1 MPAAR
6 EGPDVTARL
15 AFELAR
21 RGFRRHATYRA
32 ATLAG
37 IVTNTIFGFLRGAVL
52 LAAIGAA
59 AAPIAG
65 YDRERALTYVWLG
78 QALIGP
84 IAIFRWTDIADRVR
98 TGELAS
104 DLCRPADFQLW
115 WLCDDLGRG
124 TYQVVVRGSVQLAIG
139 AAIGQVLA
147 PSPWS
152 RVGLFLVSVALAVIV
167 SFGLRFLTNL
177 WVFWT
182 LDPRGP
188 TAVYTVLAVGLSG
201 FVIPIDF
208 YPEWLVTLQ
217 RTLPFSALVQGPI
230 DVYLGTRPAF
240 EVLGLQLLWALV
252 LFGSGRAV
260 LGAASQRLVVQ
271 GG

>member
-1 MPAAR
+1 MTP
-6 EGPDVTARL
+6 RL

-32 ATLAG
+32 ATVAG
-37 IVTNTIFGFLRGAVL
+37 VVTNTIFGFLRGAVL
-52 LAAIGAA
+52 LAAIGEAA
-59 AAPIAG
+59 GPLEG

-84 IAIFRWTDIADRVR
+84 IAIFRWTEIADRIR

-104 DLCRPADFQLW
+104 DLSRPADFQTW
-115 WLCDDLGRG
+115 WLCDDVGRG

-139 AAIGQVLA
+139 ALAGQMLA
-147 PSPWS
+147 PTPWP
-152 RVGLFLVSVALAVIV
+152 RAGLFLVSVALAVVV
-167 SFGLRFLTNL
+167 SFGLRFLANL

-188 TAVYTVLAVGLSG
+188 TAIYTVLAVGLSG
-201 FVIPIDF
+201 FVIPIDL
-208 YPEWLVTLQ
+208 YPDWLVTLQ
-217 RTLPFSALVQGPI
+217 RLLPFSALVQGPV
-230 DVYLGTRPAF
+230 DVYLATRPAF
-240 EVLGLQLLWALV
+240 EVLGLQLFWATV
-252 LFGSGRAV
+252 LIGAGRAV